1 MEWNAR
7 LWRQS
12 IERFKAFMI
21 PLTVPLG
28 RSERRVAAAH
38 YVQGLLMP
46 GQRKS
51 IEPIA
56 ARLGVDSQRLQQFM
70 ADSPWEE
77 TQLWRVIR
85 QEVVPHFE
93 PIEAWIVDETGWLK
107 QGKHSVGVAHQYC
120 GAVGKQANCQVS
132 VELVVSDGFVAAPV
146 GGRLYL
152 PQSWVADP
160 KRCAE
165 AGVPPEVGFATKNE
179 IALTLIE
186 QALADQVLP
195 APVLGDSAYGD
206 GFAFRARLREL
217 KMEFFLQVTPE
228 EHRGWTEEVPTT
240 LKGKYRTVDEKTAQS
255 AHHLLEIAR
264 ALPAAQWKHCC
275 WKAAKGARQHTR
287 IAWQEVYLARG
298 LKEAHGQLEKLWL
311 VVDWPKGAQEPYHCY
326 LAHFHRQPS
335 KALCLKLSRAR
346 WHVEQYFQRS
356 KDDLGLD
363 HYEGRSWR
371 GFHHHLVM
379 SAIAYL
385 FILTSYLE
393 AKKNFWSDVGED
405 PGSDSAVAT
414 EIDRTL
420 SLLPR
425 DIPGENR

>member
-12 IERFKAFMI
+12 IERFKAFMV
-21 PLTVPLG
+21 PLTAPLG

-77 TQLWRVIR
+77 SQLWRVIR
-85 QEVVPHFE
+85 REIVPHFE

-132 VELVVSDGFVAAPV
+132 VELVVSDGFVAAPI

-152 PQSWVADP
+152 PQSWLEDP
-160 KRCAE
+160 KRCAK
-165 AGVPPEVGFATKNE
+165 AGVPAEVSFATKSE

-195 APVLGDSAYGD
+195 APVLGDSVYGD

-217 KMEFFLQVTPE
+217 KMEFFLQVSPE
-228 EHRGWTEEVPTT
+228 EHRGWTEEVPTI
-240 LKGKYRTVDEKTAQS
+240 LKAKHRTVDEQTAQR
-255 AHHLLEIAR
+255 ARNLLEIAGS
-264 ALPAAQWKHCC
+264 LPAAQWKHCH
-275 WKAAKGARQHTR
+275 WRAAKGAKQQTR

-298 LKEAHGQLEKLWL
+298 LREANGQLEKLWL

-335 KALCLKLSRAR
+335 KALCLKLSRSR

-405 PGSDSAVAT
+405 PGSDPAVAA

-425 DIPGENR
+425 DISGENR

>member
-1 MEWNAR
+1 VEWNAR
-7 LWRQS
+7 LWRRS
-12 IERFKAFMI
+12 VERFKAFII
-21 PLTVPLG
+21 PLTAPLG
-28 RSERRVAAAH
+28 RSERRVAAAS

-51 IEPIA
+51 IEPMA
-56 ARLGVDSQRLQQFM
+56 ARLGVDSQRLQQFI

-85 QEVVPHFE
+85 QEIVPHFE

-107 QGKHSVGVAHQYC
+107 QGNHSVGVAHQYC
-120 GAVGKQANCQVS
+120 GAVGKQAKCQVS

-152 PQSWVADP
+152 PQSWLQDP
-160 KRCAE
+160 ERCAK
-165 AGVPPEVGFATKNE
+165 AGVPPDVSFATKSE
-179 IALTLIE
+179 IALTLIQ
-186 QALADQVLP
+186 QALADEVLP
-195 APVLGDSAYGD
+195 APVLGDSVYGD
-206 GFAFRARLREL
+206 GFPFRERLREL
-217 KMEFFLQVTPE
+217 KMEFFLQVSPE
-228 EHRGWTEEVPTT
+228 EHRGWIEEVPTT
-240 LKGKYRTVDEKTAQS
+240 VKGKHRTVDQRNAPS
-255 AHHLLEIAR
+255 ARNLLEIALS
-264 ALPAAQWKHCC
+264 LPAAQWKDCG
-275 WKAAKGARQHTR
+275 WKAANGAKQQTR

-298 LKEAHGQLEKLWL
+298 LREPNGQLEKLWL
-311 VVDWPKGAQEPYHCY
+311 VVDWPKEAQEPYHCY

-335 KALCLKLSRAR
+335 KALCLKLSRSR
-346 WHVEQYFQRS
+346 WHIEQYFQRS
-356 KDDLGLD
+356 KEDLGLD

-385 FILTSYLE
+385 FVLTSYLE

-405 PGSDSAVAT
+405 PGSDPAVAI

-425 DIPGENR
+425 DVSGENR

>member
-1 MEWNAR
+1 VEWNAR

-21 PLTVPLG
+21 PLTAPLG
-28 RSERRVAAAH
+28 RCERRVSAAC

-85 QEVVPHFE
+85 QEIVPHFE

-107 QGKHSVGVAHQYC
+107 QGKHSVGVAHPYC

-152 PQSWVADP
+152 PQSWLEDP
-160 KRCAE
+160 KRCAK
-165 AGVPPEVGFATKNE
+165 AGVPPDVGFATKSE

-206 GFAFRARLREL
+206 GFAFRARLWEL

-228 EHRGWTEEVPTT
+228 EHRGWIEEVATT

-255 AHHLLEIAR
+255 ARNLLEIAR
-264 ALPAAQWKHCC
+264 SLPAAQWKHCC

-311 VVDWPKGAQEPYHCY
+311 VVDWPKGAQEPYHCT
-326 LAHFHRQPS
+326 
-335 KALCLKLSRAR
+335 
-346 WHVEQYFQRS
+346 WHT
-356 KDDLGLD
+356 
-363 HYEGRSWR
+363 
-371 GFHHHLVM
+371 
-379 SAIAYL
+379 
-385 FILTSYLE
+385 FIVSHPKRF
-393 AKKNFWSDVGED
+393 A
-405 PGSDSAVAT
+405 
-414 EIDRTL
+414 
-420 SLLPR
+420 
-425 DIPGENR
+425 